1 MNDKKHILVID
12 DDAGILTSL
21 DILLRMQGYDVTVE
35 TQADRLLAHLSA
47 RPVDLVLMDMN
58 FQKDTTS
65 GLEGL
70 QLLAEM
76 KKFDDCLPAVAMT
89 GWGSV
94 DIIVNAMRGGAAD
107 FIQKPWDNE
116 RLLSIVQQQIAMS
129 LARRSGN
136 CLREENKLLKLAL
149 EDDMDS
155 EWVVRSPAMKR
166 LISLVE
172 KVAVTDTSV
181 LILGEN
187 GTGKS
192 LLARYIH
199 QISSRSEHSIVEV
212 NMGCINE
219 QLFESEMFGHV
230 KGAFTDAREN
240 RIGRFELADKGTLF
254 LDEIGNLPLTQ
265 QMKLLRVL
273 EERQFE
279 RVGSSR
285 TQTTQCRIIA
295 ATNSDLDR
303 AVAEGRFR
311 QDLLYRMNL
320 IQIQLPPLR
329 ERLEDIEPLTERFLK
344 RFARKY
350 NKPRP
355 VLLPQA
361 RQGLLDYS
369 WPGNIRELSH
379 LLERAVLLCRANV
392 IDPEDLCL
400 PFSVSSQSEVRPVN
414 ESSLGLTDACTLA
427 EAEETLLL
435 QRLRQY
441 DGNAVKAA
449 ESLGL
454 SRSAFY
460 RRLEKLKICHE

>member
-21 DILLRMQGYDVTVE
+21 DILLRMQGYDVTLE
-35 TQADRLLAHLSA
+35 TQADRLFAHLSA
-47 RPVDLVLMDMN
+47 KPVDLVLMDMN

-65 GLEGL
+65 GMEGL

-116 RLLSIVQQQIAMS
+116 RLLSIVQQQITMS
-129 LARRSGN
+129 QARRSGN

-219 QLFESEMFGHV
+219 QLFESELFGHV

-265 QMKLLRVL
+265 QVKLLRVL

-295 ATNSDLDR
+295 ATNSDLDK

-329 ERLEDIEPLTERFLK
+329 ERLEDIEPLT
-344 RFARKY
+344 
-350 NKPRP
+350 
-355 VLLPQA
+355 
-361 RQGLLDYS
+361 
-369 WPGNIRELSH
+369 
-379 LLERAVLLCRANV
+379 
-392 IDPEDLCL
+392 
-400 PFSVSSQSEVRPVN
+400 
-414 ESSLGLTDACTLA
+414 
-427 EAEETLLL
+427 
-435 QRLRQY
+435 
-441 DGNAVKAA
+441 
-449 ESLGL
+449 
-454 SRSAFY
+454 
-460 RRLEKLKICHE
+460 

>member
-1 MNDKKHILVID
+1 MNEKKRILVID

-21 DILLRMQGYDVTVE
+21 DMLLRMEGYDVTLE
-35 TQADRLLAHLSA
+35 TQANRLLSHLSA
-47 RPVDLVLMDMN
+47 KPFDLVLMDMN

-70 QLLAEM
+70 QLLDEL

-94 DIIVNAMRGGAAD
+94 DIIVSAMRAGAAD

-116 RLLSIVQQQIAMS
+116 RLLSIVQQQIALS
-129 LARRSGN
+129 QARRSGN
-136 CLREENKLLKLAL
+136 CLREENKLLKMAL
-149 EDDMDS
+149 EDDMGN
-155 EWVVRSPAMKR
+155 EWVVRSQAMKQ
-166 LISLVE
+166 LINVVE
-172 KVAVTDTSV
+172 TVAGTDTSI

-199 QISSRSEHSIVEV
+199 QLSSRREHSIVEV

-254 LDEIGNLPLTQ
+254 LDEIGNLPLSQ
-265 QMKLLRVL
+265 QVKLLRVL

-295 ATNSDLDR
+295 ATNTDLEK
-303 AVAEGRFR
+303 AVTEGRFR
-311 QDLLYRMNL
+311 QDLLYRLNV
-320 IQIQLPPLR
+320 IQIPLPPLR
-329 ERLEDIEPLTERFLK
+329 ERQEDIEPLAERFLQ

-350 NKPRP
+350 SKPKP
-355 VLLPQA
+355 VLSAMA
-361 RQGLLDYS
+361 RQGLHEYS

-379 LLERAVLLCRANV
+379 LLERGVLLCRNNT
-392 IDPEDLCL
+392 IDLADLCL
-400 PFSVSSQSEVRPVN
+400 PLPVKGQN
-414 ESSLGLTDACTLA
+414 SGHEPQQKPVTQLETGTLA
-427 EAEETLLL
+427 EVEETVLL
-435 QRLRQY
+435 QRLRHY

-460 RRLEKLKICHE
+460 RRLDKLKICHE